1 MASNPINIA
10 DMREAIADGT
20 LPGSFTPDRTAF
32 EFPTLLYEGARGAQR
47 TWTIKTT
54 LLRRAA
60 DSALEPVPIVD
71 SMLAPAGLLPPD
83 HLAEN
88 RNESGQVGGKIRDI
102 IPTYVTEG
110 KRLGQKNATNAL
122 TQALRD
128 ALGLYN
134 KQLRKANSSG
144 MADTTAADGAQVV
157 GTNVAGAKPA
167 GAYDQRPPPQLIKPA
182 ADAPLTAADFESG
195 VTVQRKLN
203 GVRFVAAAGSAGA
216 ADAAPTVIRYSRS
229 ALDYPGQNAIAEEL
243 AYMFAAWAARLADS
257 APFANAA
264 LEAERASGALSHL
277 YLDGELY
284 KHGEGLNQI
293 SGQARRPDAAG
304 DPSLNYHIFDAFLP
318 MAKAAGRD
326 MPSRDRQSLVDE
338 FFNAAAASAAVSA
351 AASAAGAA
359 ASAAGADAPFA
370 HIKRVT
376 NSPAAD
382 QAAVDALAAA
392 YLAEGYEGAIARR
405 DAAGYRYSHNG
416 YHSANALKIKPT
428 HDAEF
433 TVVGFAQGGRG
444 KEVGAVIWV
453 CEVPADRAINPADRT
468 FTVTPKNMTYAERY
482 KIYGCLGV
490 NVAAAHQPPVTR
502 FERDVLGKPLTVE
515 YKELSPTTGKP
526 LQAKALAFR
535 TYESGPDADPIARLM
550 RECV

>member
-1 MASNPINIA
+1 
-10 DMREAIADGT
+10 
-20 LPGSFTPDRTAF
+20 
-32 EFPTLLYEGARGAQR
+32 
-47 TWTIKTT
+47 
-54 LLRRAA
+54 
-60 DSALEPVPIVD
+60 
-71 SMLAPAGLLPPD
+71 MLAPAGLLPPD

-134 KQLRKANSSG
+134 KQLRKAHSSG
-144 MADTTAADGAQVV
+144 AQGDSAFATDEPPAADGL
-157 GTNVAGAKPA
+157 PA
-167 GAYDQRPPPQLIKPA
+167 VGAYDPRPPPQLIKPA
-182 ADAPLTAADFESG
+182 ADAPLTTADFESG

-203 GVRFVAAAGSAGA
+203 GVRFVAAAVPGA
-216 ADAAPTVIRYSRS
+216 EAPTIIRYSRS
-229 ALDYPGQNAIAEEL
+229 ALDYPGQNSIAEEL
-243 AYMFAAWAARLADS
+243 ARMFVAWAARLADR

-264 LEAERASGALSHL
+264 LEAERASGALAHV

-304 DPSLNYHIFDAFLP
+304 DPSLNYHVFDAFLP

-326 MPSRDRQSLVDE
+326 MPSRDRQTLVDE
-338 FFNAAAASAAVSA
+338 FFAAASTAASST
-351 AASAAGAA
+351 ASAAS
-359 ASAAGADAPFA
+359 SAARTHA
-370 HIKRVT
+370 HIKRVA

-382 QAAVDALAAA
+382 QATVDALAAA

-433 TVVGFAQGGRG
+433 TVVGYAQGGRG

-453 CEVPADRAINPADRT
+453 CEVPADRALDPADRT

-550 RECV
+550 RECA

>member
-1 MASNPINIA
+1 MASSSINIA

-20 LPGSFTPDRTAF
+20 LPGSFTPDRTVF

-60 DSALEPVPIVD
+60 DGALEPVPIID

-134 KQLRKANSSG
+134 KQLRKAHSSG
-144 MADTTAADGAQVV
+144 AQGDRASAADEPPAADGL
-157 GTNVAGAKPA
+157 PA
-167 GAYDQRPPPQLIKPA
+167 VGAYDPRPPPQLIKPA
-182 ADAPLTAADFESG
+182 IDAPLTAADFESG

-203 GVRFVAAAGSAGA
+203 GVRFVAAAVPGA
-216 ADAAPTVIRYSRS
+216 EAPTIIRYSRS
-229 ALDYPGQNAIAEEL
+229 ALDYPGQNGIAEEL
-243 AYMFAAWAARLADS
+243 ARMFVAWAARLAS
-257 APFANAA
+257 RAPFANAA
-264 LEAERASGALSHL
+264 LEAERASGALAHV

-304 DPSLNYHIFDAFLP
+304 DPSLNYHVFDAFLP

-326 MPSRDRQSLVDE
+326 MLSRDRQTLVDE
-338 FFNAAAASAAVSA
+338 FFAASSA
-351 AASAAGAA
+351 ASSAA
-359 ASAAGADAPFA
+359 STHA
-370 HIKRVT
+370 HIKRVA

-382 QAAVDALAAA
+382 QATVDALAAA

-433 TVVGFAQGGRG
+433 TVVGYAQGGRG

-453 CEVPADRAINPADRT
+453 CEVPADRALDPADRT

-550 RECV
+550 RECA

>member
-20 LPGSFTPDRTAF
+20 MRGALSPDRTAF

-47 TWTIKTT
+47 SWTIRVT
-54 LLRRAA
+54 LLRRPA
-60 DSALEPVPIVD
+60 DGALEPVPIVD
-71 SMLAPAGLLPPD
+71 SMLAPTALLPPD
-83 HLAEN
+83 LLAEI
-88 RNESGQVGGKIRDI
+88 RNESGQVGGKIREV

-110 KRLGQKNATNAL
+110 KRLGQKNSTNAL

-134 KQLRKANSSG
+134 KQLRKAQSSG
-144 MADTTAADGAQVV
+144 MAGPVAADGA
-157 GTNVAGAKPA
+157 GSLAHGPAPA
-167 GAYDQRPPPQLIKPA
+167 GMPPAYDRPPPAYDRPPPQLIKPA
-182 ADAPLTAADFESG
+182 ADAPLTAADFEAG

-203 GVRFVAAAGSAGA
+203 GVRFVTAAGVAGA
-216 ADAAPTVIRYSRS
+216 ADAAPAVIRYSRS
-229 ALDYPGQNAIAEEL
+229 ALDYPGQNTIAEEL
-243 AYMFAAWAARLADS
+243 ARMFAAWAARLANP
-257 APFANAA
+257 APFASPA
-264 LEAERASGALSHL
+264 LEEERASGALAHV

-304 DPSLNYHIFDAFLP
+304 DPSLNYHVFDAFLP
-318 MAKAAGRD
+318 AAKAAGRD
-326 MPSRDRQSLVDE
+326 MPSRDRQMIVDE
-338 FFNAAAASAAVSA
+338 FFGA
-351 AASAAGAA
+351 AAGAA
-359 ASAAGADAPFA
+359 ASAAAGAAA
-370 HIKRVT
+370 SAHSHIKRVANT
-376 NSPAAD
+376 PAED
-382 QAAVDALAAA
+382 QATVDALAGA

-433 TVVGFAQGGRG
+433 AVVGYAQGGRG

-453 CEVPADRAINPADRT
+453 CEVPADRALDPADRT

-482 KIYGCLGV
+482 KIYSCLGV
-490 NVAAAHQPPVTR
+490 NVAADGAPPVTR

-550 RECV
+550 RECA